1 MAQEELS
8 REMLKGLARAT
19 GIDLEAV
26 SVETLMKGDL
36 PVVWAGIRRLDDLKV
51 QNELPA
57 FVSVLE
63 EGSSDV

>member
-8 REMLKGLARAT
+8 REMLEGLARAA
-19 GIDLEAV
+19 GIDLETV

-63 EGSSDV
+63 EGGNDD

>member
-8 REMLKGLARAT
+8 REMLEGLARVA

-51 QNELPA
+51 QNEMPA

-63 EGSSDV
+63 EGSSDD

>member
-8 REMLKGLARAT
+8 REMLEGLVRAA
-19 GIDLEAV
+19 GIDLEVV
-26 SVETLMKGDL
+26 SLETLIKGDL
-36 PVVWAGIRRLDDLKV
+36 PVVWAGIRRLDDLKI

-63 EGSSDV
+63 EGDSDD